1 MLLLKGQLK
10 IEGILRHALQI
21 EKVEIII
28 TYFEDI
34 ILMQYI
40 SQNPILKYYFLS
52 YFIVEVDAAS
62 QINEMI
68 NKEIH
73 EENKNNNF
81 EEMQNK
87 SKQNSHH
94 KENGINPCIH
104 FLILICLYVFR
115 CEIKKMEIISI

>member
-104 FLILICLYVFR
+104 FLVLICLKLIMYLDV
-115 CEIKKMEIISI
+115 K